1 MNDNIVPTI
10 LGIGVFLAIF
20 LLGGTILSPSLETR
34 TREELLKDAKRNYR
48 TENEQIRY
56 VVENYYKKEMQEKGI
71 NE

>member
-20 LLGGTILSPSLETR
+20 LLGGVISSPSLETR
-34 TREELLKDAKRNYR
+34 IREELLKDAKRNYR
-48 TENEQIRY
+48 TENEQISY
-56 VVENYYKKEMQEKGI
+56 VVENYYKKEMQGKGI